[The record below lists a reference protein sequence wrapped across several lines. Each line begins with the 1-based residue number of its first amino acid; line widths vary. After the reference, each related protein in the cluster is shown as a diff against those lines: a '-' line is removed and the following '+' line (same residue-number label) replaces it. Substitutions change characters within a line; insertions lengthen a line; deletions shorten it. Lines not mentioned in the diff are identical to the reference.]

1 MFRKLVM
8 QIFSMTLIISVRWIE
23 VPYLGQLPVIADIS
37 VVDVTEILVDV
48 PPAPVSPEVVDVDD

>member
-1 MFRKLVM
+1 M

-37 VVDVTEILVDV
+37 VVDGIEIPVDV